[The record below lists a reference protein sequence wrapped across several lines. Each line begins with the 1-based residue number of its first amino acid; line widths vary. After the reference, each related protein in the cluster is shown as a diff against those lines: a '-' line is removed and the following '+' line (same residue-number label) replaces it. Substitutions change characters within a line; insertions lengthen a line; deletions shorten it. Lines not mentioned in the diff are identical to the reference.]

1 VFLLKSRGGHSLHG
15 EKASVAWWVGGWS
28 GSRTDLEVAVKRRIS
43 PPTINRI
50 PAVNNLTTGFT
61 DGAGMFHLG
70 RSELR
75 GSRRC

>member
-1 VFLLKSRGGHSLHG
+1 VFLLKSRDGHTPRGQIVSG
-15 EKASVAWWVGGWS
+15 ACCVGGWS
-28 GSRTDLEVAVKRRIS
+28 GSRTDLEVVAKRRIS
-43 PPTINRI
+43 PPAKNRI
-50 PAVNNLTTGFT
+50 PAVNNLTTGFV